1 MTEERSTLTEQIYCI
16 MAKVVGDSK
25 PFKLVD
31 PKYKGLTYREAYALA
46 NQMNERA
53 YQCESVSFYIPSE
66 E

>member
-1 MTEERSTLTEQIYCI
+1 MAVDRTVLDERIYCI
-16 MAKVVGDSK
+16 MAKVVGSQK
-25 PFKLVD
+25 PFKLTD
-31 PKYKGLTYREAYALA
+31 PKYKKLKYREAYALA